1 MYECIYMKYND
12 IITVSRTDVRFVSS
26 HRNVKF
32 TIHRQPVSFEPR
44 ERVKNTH
51 NAYEL
56 QLFFS
61 NSVILVSHFFL
72 FLSLDPSNFNGN
84 ARLWNINI
92 NYISIQYL
100 KRKTQTAYLLDLWWI
115 YDIPRQPLRITTRNS
130 NITRVMIFYSYL
142 TCLLHAFCVV
152 VFHLIYFYPIEFK
165 FGVNGR
171 E

>member
-1 MYECIYMKYND
+1 MTLSPCPEQTSDLFRAIETSSLRSTASLFRSNLENVWKIHITLMNYN
-12 IITVSRTDVRFVSS
+12 F
-26 HRNVKF
+26 
-32 TIHRQPVSFEPR
+32 
-44 ERVKNTH
+44 
-51 NAYEL
+51 
-56 QLFFS
+56 FFS
-61 NSVILVSHFFL
+61 NSVILVSRFFL

-142 TCLLHAFCVV
+142 TCLLHEFCVV
-152 VFHLIYFYPIEFK
+152 VFHLIYYYPIEFK

-171 E
+171 G